1 MTVAP
6 KCNQSNPHH
15 WIGMKKNLRP
25 WFDWNDALVS
35 LTSQEMR
42 THGYVLGATGCGKT
56 TILQHVIA
64 QNILHRHSF
73 IILDLR
79 GDLVNI
85 ALELCAERVDPRKV
99 ALFDL
104 REKMRPL
111 GFNPL
116 AGEGEP
122 YFRALAVLNSI
133 SSESE
138 SWGVQLGESMRF
150 ALLLLA
156 ETGEPVTRL
165 EKIFFEVSF
174 RDNLIAR
181 SKDDQVKGFWERY
194 GKLSTTQQ
202 TNMATPVLNK
212 ISLLLSPSSLKKTL
226 GHPQPLDLGN
236 HLNTPGSVSLIS
248 LAADELHSAGRM
260 MGNLMLKSICREIFA
275 RVQIP
280 EDERV
285 PIQLIVDEFEHFSA
299 KEFEEILAEGRRFKF
314 GLLLAHQTLA
324 QINPRVRSMILN
336 NVGFKAV
343 FRTGR
348 EDGATLSK
356 DLTGDANALNLPN
369 LPVGECYL
377 WRRDQELLRV
387 MVNAPLVTNAGS
399 LSADA
404 KDYVEEIRALIPE
417 YKSEETKPKVAV
429 ETPKADRIVTSTRS
443 LEEWL

>member
-1 MTVAP
+1 MAP
-6 KCNQSNPHH
+6 NCNPKNPHH
-15 WIGMKKNLRP
+15 WIGMKKNLKT
-25 WFDWNDALVS
+25 WFDWTDALVS
-35 LTSQEMR
+35 LNPEEMR
-42 THGYVLGATGCGKT
+42 THGYVLGATGSGKT

-64 QNILHRHSF
+64 QNVLLRHAF

-85 ALELCAERVDPRKV
+85 ALGLCAGRVDPRKV

-104 REKMRPL
+104 REKKRPI

-116 AGEGEP
+116 AGEGDAF
-122 YFRALAVLNSI
+122 FRALAVLDAI
-133 SSESE
+133 STESD
-138 SWGVQLGESMRF
+138 SWGVQLAETLRYG
-150 ALLLLA
+150 LLILS
-156 ETGEPVTRL
+156 ETGEPITHL
-165 EKIFFEVSF
+165 ERIFFDASL
-174 RDNLIAR
+174 RASLIAK
-181 SKDDQVKGFWERY
+181 SKDEQVKGFWERY
-194 GKLSTTQQ
+194 GELSKTQQ

-212 ISLLLSPSSLKKTL
+212 VSLLTSPSSLKMTL
-226 GHPQPLDLGN
+226 GHPEPIDLN
-236 HLNTPGSVSLIS
+236 KHLNTPGSVTLIS

-260 MGNLMLKSICREIFA
+260 MGNLMLKCICREIFA

-356 DLTGDANALNLPN
+356 DLTGDAKALNLPN

-404 KDYVEEIRALIPE
+404 KAYAEEIRGLIPE
-417 YKSEETKPKVAV
+417 FKSEEPQPEIAT
-429 ETPKADRIVTSTRS
+429 ETPRPDRTVTSTGS
-443 LEEWL
+443 LEDWL